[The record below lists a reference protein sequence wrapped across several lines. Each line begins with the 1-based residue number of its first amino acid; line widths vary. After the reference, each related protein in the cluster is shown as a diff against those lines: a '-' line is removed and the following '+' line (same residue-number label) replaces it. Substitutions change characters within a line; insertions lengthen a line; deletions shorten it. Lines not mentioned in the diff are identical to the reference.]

1 MPCKSIDV
9 FCGTRARVQLT
20 LSLLLA
26 ISAHGAAA
34 PVITASIVA
43 GGGGRSVSTGQCFTL
58 DATVGEPTAGSSMGG
73 SFILDAGFLPGNGEQ
88 ESIFHYGFEAC
99 T

>member
-1 MPCKSIDV
+1 MQCKSINR
-9 FCGTRARVQLT
+9 FRRTRARAQLA

-34 PVITASIVA
+34 PVITASALV
-43 GGGGRSVSTGQCFTL
+43 GGGGRSVSPGQCFTL
-58 DATVGEPTAGSSMGG
+58 DATVGQPTAGSSMGG
-73 SFILDAGFLPGNGEQ
+73 SFILDAGFLPGNGDQ
-88 ESIFHYGFEAC
+88 ESIFHHGFEAC

>member
-1 MPCKSIDV
+1 MQCKSIDV
-9 FCGTRARVQLT
+9 FCGPRARFQLA

-34 PVITASIVA
+34 PVITASTIA
-43 GGGGRSVSTGQCFTL
+43 GGGGRSVSAGQCFAL
-58 DATVGEPTAGSSMGG
+58 DATAGEPAAGSSMGG
-73 SFILDAGFLPGNGEQ
+73 SFILDAGFLPGNGDR